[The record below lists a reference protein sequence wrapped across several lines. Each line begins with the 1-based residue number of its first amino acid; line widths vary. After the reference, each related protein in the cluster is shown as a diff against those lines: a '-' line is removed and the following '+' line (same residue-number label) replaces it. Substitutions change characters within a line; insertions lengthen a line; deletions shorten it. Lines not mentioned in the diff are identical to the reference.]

1 MIPEQLQRPV
11 ILKKIKITGNPSIHK
26 RRTDERSRPVL
37 SLQSQRLVIKPSH
50 KLMNL
55 TLQIEKR
62 KISFQIPFPTPAH
75 KINSK
80 HICAS
85 PGISTDS
92 GLAYRNS

>member
-1 MIPEQLQRPV
+1 
-11 ILKKIKITGNPSIHK
+11 
-26 RRTDERSRPVL
+26 
-37 SLQSQRLVIKPSH
+37 
-50 KLMNL
+50 MNL